1 MIYFPFE
8 GHWSRIVYVMVVVMM
23 AWVLMVVVAVAVG
36 CNCIDFGD
44 CGGGIL
50 KSN

>member
-1 MIYFPFE
+1 
-8 GHWSRIVYVMVVVMM
+8 MVVVMM

-44 CGGGIL
+44 CGGGSDDGGIL